1 MAHIKKI
8 LKMQV
13 GEYIDQTGKTSP
25 EMREIGVVIEHERNG
40 DTWLTLK
47 LHADILNPVL
57 FQMVRPFSPKG
68 SSGVTV
74 KLYDLARRKAAP
86 DDDGDMETEKP
97 F

>member
-13 GEYIDQTGKTSP
+13 GEYTDNTGKTSP
-25 EMREIGVVIEHERNG
+25 EMREIGVMIEHSKG
-40 DTWLTLK
+40 DDVWCTIS

-57 FQMVRPFSPKG
+57 YQMTKPFCRKG
-68 SSGVTV
+68 SSGVPV
-74 KLYDLARRKAAP
+74 KLYDLTRRKTVQ
-86 DDDGDMETEKP
+86 DDDMGPEQE